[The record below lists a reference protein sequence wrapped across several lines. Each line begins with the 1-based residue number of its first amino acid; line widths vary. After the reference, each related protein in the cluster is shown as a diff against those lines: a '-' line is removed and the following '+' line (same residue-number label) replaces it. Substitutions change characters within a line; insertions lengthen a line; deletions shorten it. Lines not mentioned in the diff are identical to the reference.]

1 MARQAPIL
9 PQPTTKPASPNKRLL
24 DSDSNEIGNLELEIV
39 GSVLLDMEVVQY
51 LSHIA
56 SQKRLSTHTLRAYTS
71 DLAQIQE
78 FLKEEC
84 QVGISEAKAT
94 DLRLWL
100 STLSHTKLSPRSIKR
115 KLAALKG
122 FFNHLERQGRVG
134 ASPASNLKGP
144 KLNQR
149 LPSFFGEADI
159 KTVFPKNEQG
169 GLIAKKDYSEVLKD
183 TVLAVFYHT
192 GLRTSE
198 VQSLK
203 ETDVN
208 LTQAFLRVTGKGDKT
223 RIVPFAQPLVEI
235 LQGYLSIRNAEEFPK
250 DGKGHFFLTPKG
262 KPLNPTAVYRIVN
275 AQLQGVQGM
284 TKRSPHTI
292 RHSYATH
299 LLNAGADLNAVKEL
313 LGHSSLAATQVYTHT
328 SIQRL
333 KQAVS
338 KFHPRAGAIEPEGA
352 HHTPTMDDFPLLEN
366 LTVEEAPRTV
376 NSEARP

>member
-1 MARQAPIL
+1 MSHVKAY
-9 PQPTTKPASPNKRLL
+9 L
-24 DSDSNEIGNLELEIV
+24 DF
-39 GSVLLDMEVVQY
+39 
-51 LSHIA
+51 IA
-56 SQKRLSTHTLRAYTS
+56 NQKRLSTHTLRAYAS
-71 DLAQIQE
+71 DLAQIEQYLAE
-78 FLKEEC
+78 
-84 QVGISEAKAT
+84 VGERSLVEASAT

-100 STLSHTKLSPRSIKR
+100 ASLSYAKLSPRSIRR

-122 FFNHLERQGRVG
+122 FFKYLERKGEVK
-134 ASPASNLKGP
+134 ADLTANLQGP

-159 KTVFPKNEQG
+159 KTVFPESRSSVPSEGTPTDKVEA
-169 GLIAKKDYSEVLKD
+169 LEAEDYSKVLKE

-198 VQSLK
+198 IQSLK
-203 ETDVN
+203 KADVN
-208 LTQAFLRVTGKGDKT
+208 LTQAFVRVTGKGDKT

-235 LQGYLSIRNAEEFPK
+235 LQTFQKVRDAQGFDLEDTESRAS
-250 DGKGHFFLTPKG
+250 FFLTPKG
-262 KPLNPTAVYRIVN
+262 KPLNPTAVYRMVRSR
-275 AQLQGVQGM
+275 LDGVQGM

-333 KQAVS
+333 KQAVARA
-338 KFHPRAGAIEPEGA
+338 HPRA
-352 HHTPTMDDFPLLEN
+352 
-366 LTVEEAPRTV
+366 
-376 NSEARP
+376 NSEVTGTVSGSLTAEDGNISVKDRARP